1 MGASKVLAPISSM
14 STRSKGLHVHGH
26 FVPSAA
32 LAEVSLVVLRKSDGG
47 MGSSVGWK
55 GLVGKHVGP
64 SLIPSA
70 HSQKS
75 QGRWCVLVMSHW

>member
-1 MGASKVLAPISSM
+1 M
-14 STRSKGLHVHGH
+14 STCSKGLHMHGH

-47 MGSSVGWK
+47 VGSSVGWK
-55 GLVGKHVGP
+55 GLLGKHVGP

-70 HSQKS
+70 HRKARE
-75 QGRWCVLVMSHW
+75 GGVFL